1 MNNDLLSAVIQLA
14 HEAGIAI
21 MQIYRSNFA
30 VKHKDDHSP
39 LTEADLAAQW
49 VISQG
54 LQSLCPEL
62 PLISEECELA
72 PYTERKQWQR
82 YWLVDPLDG
91 TREFVKRNNEFS
103 INIALIDHEQ
113 PVLGVVYAPALDLC
127 YYASSGQGA
136 YKQQGDMPPQRIH
149 ARPLDLGNITI
160 AASRAHPGQKI
171 QAMLGH
177 ISRQHGAPQIINM
190 GSSLKICMVAEGKAD
205 MYPRLG
211 LTAEWDTA
219 AAQCI
224 LEAAGGMLVDR
235 HGLRLYYNRKDTILN
250 PEFFARGV
258 TAHDWN
264 QYLE

>member
-1 MNNDLLSAVIQLA
+1 MSSDLLSAVIQLA
-14 HEAGIAI
+14 HEAGTAI
-21 MQIYRSNFA
+21 MQVYRSDFS
-30 VKHKDDHSP
+30 VEHKDDHSP
-39 LTEADLAAQW
+39 LTEADLAAQR
-49 VISQG
+49 VISHG
-54 LQSLCPEL
+54 LQSLCPGL
-62 PLISEECELA
+62 PLISEECELV
-72 PYTERKQWQR
+72 PYAERRQWQR

-91 TREFVKRNNEFS
+91 TREFVKRNDEFS
-103 INIALIDHEQ
+103 INIALIDNGQ

-127 YYASSGQGA
+127 YYTSGQGA
-136 YKQQGDMPPQRIH
+136 YKQQGDTLPQRIH

-171 QAMLGH
+171 QAMLHH
-177 ISRQHGAPQIINM
+177 ISRQHGVPKIINM
-190 GSSLKICMVAEGKAD
+190 GSSLKICLVAEGMAD

-224 LEAAGGMLVDR
+224 LEQAGGMLVDR

>member
-1 MNNDLLSAVIQLA
+1 MNGDLLPAVIQLA
-14 HEAGIAI
+14 HEAGTAI
-21 MQIYRSNFA
+21 MQVYRSDFA
-30 VKHKDDHSP
+30 VEHKDDHSP
-39 LTEADLAAQW
+39 LTEADLAAQR
-49 VISQG
+49 VISRG
-54 LQSLCPEL
+54 LRDLCPEL
-62 PLISEECELA
+62 SLISEECELA
-72 PYTERKQWQR
+72 PYAERRQWQR

-91 TREFVKRNNEFS
+91 TREFVKRNDEFS
-103 INIALIDHEQ
+103 INIALIDQGQ

-127 YYASSGQGA
+127 YYANRQGA
-136 YKQQGDMPPQRIH
+136 YKQQGGMPPQRIH

-171 QAMLGH
+171 QAMLRH
-177 ISRQHGAPQIINM
+177 ISSQHGAPQVINM
-190 GSSLKICMVAEGKAD
+190 GSSLKICLVAEGKAD

-224 LEAAGGMLVDR
+224 LEQAGGMLVDR

-250 PEFFARGV
+250 PEFFARGA